1 MEHIMF
7 VQEVKQDKKD
17 EYIEAHRNISKE
29 LLTAIKESGI
39 EREMIWMHGNY
50 LCIYMMSENFEK
62 AMASLGE
69 KQIFKDWLDKMG
81 PMLAMMQD
89 YSGEGKVIKLDNVFD
104 LEKQI
109 AEIEKS

>member
-17 EYIEAHRNISKE
+17 EYIDAHRDIWPE

-50 LCIYMMSENFEK
+50 ICIYMMSDDFEK

-69 KQIFKDWLDKMG
+69 KQIFKDWLEKMG

-89 YSGEGKVIKLDNVFD
+89 YSGEGKVIKLEKVFD
-104 LEKQI
+104 LEKQLD
-109 AEIEKS
+109 ETEKK

>member
-7 VQEVKQDKKD
+7 VQEVKQEKKS
-17 EYIEAHRNISKE
+17 EYIDAHRTIWPE
-29 LLTAIKESGI
+29 LLKTIKESGI

-50 LCIYMMSENFEK
+50 ICIYMMSENFEE

-69 KQIFKDWLDKMG
+69 KQIFKDWLEKMG

-89 YSGEGKVIKLDNVFD
+89 FSGEGKVIKLDKVFD
-104 LEKQI
+104 LEKQL
-109 AEIEKS
+109 EDIEKK